1 MFPVAWSGCGACNIL
16 VTSWPQIQAGAAALA
31 AGGPAQ
37 AEMGV

>member
-1 MFPVAWSGCGACNIL
+1 MVAGTCNIL

-31 AGGPAQ
+31 DGGPAQ